1 MASQGQQPASSFA
14 IVGYAAR
21 FPGAADAD
29 EFWDVLRE
37 GRDAISEVP
46 ADRWDVD
53 EFFDPDPDAPG
64 KVATRRAGF
73 VDDVTGFDAPFFGMS
88 TREVRMLD
96 PQHRLLLETAW
107 RAVEHSGTAPT
118 ALADTNTGVF
128 VGLATHD
135 YLGMASGDLTFPE
148 IEAYM
153 AIGTSNAAAAGR
165 ISFRLGL
172 QGPSVAVDTACSSSL
187 VAIHQAC
194 QALRLGECDLALAG
208 GANVL
213 LTPATMIT
221 FSSAHMLAPDGRCK
235 TFDAAADGYVRGEGC
250 GVIVIK
256 RLEDAIDDGDRIR
269 AVIRGSAINQDGASG
284 GLTVP
289 NGVAQQRVIAEALKR
304 SGLVPA
310 DVDYLEAHGTGTSLG
325 DPIEAQAAGAV
336 LGEGRKAGDP
346 LLIGSAKTNIG
357 HLEAAA
363 GIAGVIKVILSLENE
378 LLPAHLNFQTPSPHI
393 PWDRLALQ
401 VVQEATPWER
411 NGEARIAGVSSF
423 GFAGTNAHVILEEA
437 PAQAVRAAAA
447 PTDDASQKRFSILP
461 ISARTPDALVQIAD
475 QYRSWL
481 SAHPEATLA
490 DVCLTTGVG
499 RAHFEHRAALVVN
512 SRPGARGFRRHSE
525 DGMVVHR
532 SGQSVPRHGAGAV
545 RDRAGVCRDAEPVRS
560 SGRRCAR
567 KAVA

>member
-1 MASQGQQPASSFA
+1 MMDAPDGGRITGSRSSRNPRMSATHMQHWPVGGGNCRGRRKMIPPRNRCPAGDRIITGRGREDNRMLSTEGRIEPAPRFA

-21 FPGAADAD
+21 FPGAQDAD
-29 EFWDVLRE
+29 EIWDVLRE

-46 ADRWDVD
+46 KDRWDVD
-53 EFFDPDPDAPG
+53 EFFDPEPGVPG
-64 KVATRRAGF
+64 KVVTRRAGF

-88 TREVRMLD
+88 TREVRLMD

-107 RAVEHSGTAPT
+107 HAVEHSGTAPT
-118 ALADTNTGVF
+118 ALANTNTAVF

-135 YLGMASGDLTFPE
+135 YLGMASDELTYPE

-165 ISFRLGL
+165 ISYRLGL

-221 FSSAHMLAPDGRCK
+221 FSHAHMLAPDGRCK

-250 GVIVIK
+250 GIIVIK
-256 RLEDAIDDGDRIR
+256 RLEDAIRDGDRIR

-289 NGVAQQRVIAEALKR
+289 NGLAQQRVIADALKR
-304 SGLVPA
+304 AGVAPS
-310 DVDYLEAHGTGTSLG
+310 DVGYLEAHGTGTSLG

-336 LGEGRKAGDP
+336 FGVGREASRP

-363 GIAGVIKVILSLENE
+363 GIAGVIKVILSLEHE
-378 LLPAHLNFQTPSPHI
+378 TLPKHLHFQNPSPHI
-393 PWDRLALQ
+393 PWDRLAVE

-411 NGEARIAGVSSF
+411 NGGPRIAGVSSF
-423 GFAGTNAHVILEEA
+423 GFAGTNAHVILDEA
-437 PAQAVRAAAA
+437 HVEVGQVSVSPRPVDHTGVR
-447 PTDDASQKRFSILP
+447 RFIILP
-461 ISARTPDALVQIAD
+461 LSARTTAALMPVAS

-481 SAHPEATLA
+481 SPHPEATLA
-490 DVCLTTGVG
+490 DVSFTAGPG
-499 RAHFEHRAALVVN
+499 R
-512 SRPGARGFRRHSE
+512 P
-525 DGMVVHR
+525 
-532 SGQSVPRHGAGAV
+532 
-545 RDRAGVCRDAEPVRS
+545 
-560 SGRRCAR
+560 
-567 KAVA
+567 

>member
-1 MASQGQQPASSFA
+1 MTESSPSPSREDAPMGSVEGQNNRPPSFA
-14 IVGYAAR
+14 IVGYSAR

-29 EFWDVLRE
+29 EFWDVLSQ

-53 EFFDPDPDAPG
+53 EFFDRDLDAPG

-73 VDDVTGFDAPFFGMS
+73 VDDVSGFDAPFFGLS
-88 TREVRMLD
+88 VREARLLD
-96 PQHRLLLETAW
+96 PQHRLLLETSW
-107 RAVEHSGTAPT
+107 RAVEHSGIAPT
-118 ALADTNTGVF
+118 SLAGSNTGVF

-135 YLGMASGDLTFPE
+135 YLGMASGELTFPE

-153 AIGTSNAAAAGR
+153 AIGTSSSAAAGR

-172 QGPSVAVDTACSSSL
+172 QGPAVAVDTACSSSL

-221 FSSAHMLAPDGRCK
+221 FSHAHMLAPDGRCK

-250 GVIVIK
+250 GIIVIK
-256 RLEDAIDDGDRIR
+256 RLQDAIRDGDRIR

-289 NGVAQQRVIAEALKR
+289 NGLAQQRVIADALKR
-304 SGLVPA
+304 AGVAPS
-310 DVDYLEAHGTGTSLG
+310 DVGYLEAHGTGTSLG
-325 DPIEAQAAGAV
+325 DPIEAQAAGAAFGV
-336 LGEGRKAGDP
+336 GREASRP

-363 GIAGVIKVILSLENE
+363 GIAGVIKVILSLEHE
-378 LLPAHLNFQTPSPHI
+378 TLPKHLHFQNPSPHI
-393 PWDRLALQ
+393 PWDRLAVE

-411 NGEARIAGVSSF
+411 IGGPRIAGVSSF
-423 GFAGTNAHVILEEA
+423 GFAGTNAHVILEE
-437 PAQAVRAAAA
+437 
-447 PTDDASQKRFSILP
+447 
-461 ISARTPDALVQIAD
+461 
-475 QYRSWL
+475 
-481 SAHPEATLA
+481 
-490 DVCLTTGVG
+490 
-499 RAHFEHRAALVVN
+499 
-512 SRPGARGFRRHSE
+512 
-525 DGMVVHR
+525 
-532 SGQSVPRHGAGAV
+532 
-545 RDRAGVCRDAEPVRS
+545 
-560 SGRRCAR
+560 
-567 KAVA
+567 